1 MSEHITW
8 SPIVGET
15 LKMMLSLTGASAAMI
30 GT

>member
-15 LKMMLSLTGASAAMI
+15 LKMMLSFTGASAAMI

>member
-1 MSEHITW
+1 VHITW

-15 LKMMLSLTGASAAMI
+15 LKMMLSLTAASAAMT